1 MGDLYFGILFVEGE
15 AQDNWD
21 KKTSWIELWERKWL
35 VGFEA
40 PPPRVVIWKDLF
52 YDFWTSFCI

>member
-35 VGFEA
+35 GGFEA

-52 YDFWTSFCI
+52 YDL